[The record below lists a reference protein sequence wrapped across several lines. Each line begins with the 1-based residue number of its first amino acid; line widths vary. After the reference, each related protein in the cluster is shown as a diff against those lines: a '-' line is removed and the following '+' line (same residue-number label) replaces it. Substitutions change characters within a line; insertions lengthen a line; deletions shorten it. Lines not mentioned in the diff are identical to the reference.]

1 LDLRKRKETQLS
13 EGRIDSPPTYLKVKT
28 ALQLHR
34 KVWKNF
40 RKTASNEKLAK
51 FLDLL

>member
-28 ALQLHR
+28 ALQLHKKYGR
-34 KVWKNF
+34 I
-40 RKTASNEKLAK
+40 SEKQPAMRS
-51 FLDLL
+51 